1 MVAITVDARWAVHK
15 IATMAQEAAIPHRLI
30 CHARSFIRSIKRNS
44 GHADRMIRSWPIST
58 AIQPIVFFYA
68 PLIVATRPRGA
79 IINPTEDSGWRD
91 LAGMRNRVRRM
102 LEFKACFLS
111 SGPIANAQAG
121 EGIR

>member
-1 MVAITVDARWAVHK
+1 MMESPNRRK
-15 IATMAQEAAIPHRLI
+15 LGPLPR
-30 CHARSFIRSIKRNS
+30 FIWSS
-44 GHADRMIRSWPIST
+44 AS
-58 AIQPIVFFYA
+58 A
-68 PLIVATRPRGA
+68 
-79 IINPTEDSGWRD
+79 EDSGWRD